1 MKVKFQ
7 PKTRSGKWSIG
18 LFVSSILLVVAS
30 MVVAKMQK
38 NTIEFPN
45 PMNSPLLGS
54 LLYLTFITSILAS
67 VMGLI
72 AVIKKGERSILVFL
86 AIPNLIYIMIYNLI
100 FR

>member
-7 PKTRSGKWSIG
+7 PKTHSGKWSIG

-54 LLYLTFITSILAS
+54 L
-67 VMGLI
+67 
-72 AVIKKGERSILVFL
+72 
-86 AIPNLIYIMIYNLI
+86 
-100 FR
+100 